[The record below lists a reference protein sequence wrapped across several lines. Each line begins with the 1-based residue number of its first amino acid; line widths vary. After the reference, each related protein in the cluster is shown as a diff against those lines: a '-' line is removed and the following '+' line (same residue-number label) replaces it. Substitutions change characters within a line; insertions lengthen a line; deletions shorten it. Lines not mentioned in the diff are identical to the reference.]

1 VSPPPLNQANPCPL
15 SLAEWHRN
23 ESQSTQEIL
32 MIQPTS
38 STTQAASSSARI
50 FKWLAA
56 IEPNEVRAVTLS
68 MLYFFFLFGSYS
80 VVKPVRD
87 AMGTVYGIP
96 HLQELFTATLGASL
110 VFAPLYSGLASR
122 IRLSTFLPWVYGVV
136 AVTILIFYALFI
148 SGRYEDRWIAAG
160 FYVWVSTF
168 NMLIISV
175 FWTFMADF
183 FSRTQ
188 AKRLFGFIAAG
199 GTLGGI
205 VGPAIATL
213 LATRIGN
220 NNLLLIS
227 AAGFGMTAVLVS
239 LLANEKKKLLA
250 EGVDTQLTS
259 LEHRLKGN
267 PFDGFRLLL
276 QSRYLLLLALFLLLM
291 TWISTIVYFQLGDL
305 ITKAFSS
312 REARTQ
318 AYGMIDLAVNSIAVL
333 IQLLGTGRIIQRF
346 GVSAGLLL
354 NPIIM
359 VIAFL
364 AIAFSPVLM
373 ILGGIQVIRRVA
385 EYAVAKPTREML
397 FTVVDQESRYKAK
410 NVIDTVVYR
419 FGDFSSAWVGALILP
434 YGVTG
439 LAIFGALTSA
449 IWFPIA
455 YLLGKRYESVRGGEI
470 VGRESEASHT
480 LRSRV

>member
-1 VSPPPLNQANPCPL
+1 MNPATPSSIERPRLARLFKSVAVVEPYEVKAVS
-15 SLAEWHRN
+15 
-23 ESQSTQEIL
+23 
-32 MIQPTS
+32 
-38 STTQAASSSARI
+38 
-50 FKWLAA
+50 
-56 IEPNEVRAVTLS
+56 LS

-87 AMGTVYGIP
+87 AMGTVYGVA
-96 HLQELFTATLGASL
+96 HLQELFTATLVASF

-122 IRLSTFLPWVYGVV
+122 IKLSTFLPWVYGFV
-136 AVTILIFYALFI
+136 AITILAFYALFAR
-148 SGRYEDRWIAAG
+148 GQYQNRGIAAA

-175 FWTFMADF
+175 FWTFMADI

-188 AKRLFGFIAAG
+188 AKRLFGFVAAG
-199 GTLGGI
+199 GTIGGI
-205 VGPAIATL
+205 LGPAIATL

-227 AAGFGMTAVLVS
+227 ATGFGVTAVLVRM
-239 LLANEKKKLLA
+239 LAREKQKLLSV
-250 EGVDTQLTS
+250 GVEMQSTS

-276 QSRYLLLLALFLLLM
+276 RSRYLLLLALFLLLM

-318 AYGMIDLAVNSIAVL
+318 AYGMIDLTVNSIAVV
-333 IQLLGTGRIIQRF
+333 IQLLGTGRLIQRF
-346 GVSAGLLL
+346 GVSVGLLL

-364 AIAFSPVLM
+364 AIAFSPVLL
-373 ILGGIQVIRRVA
+373 ILGGMQIIRRVA

-419 FGDFSSAWVGALILP
+419 FGDFSSAWVSSLILP
-434 YGVTG
+434 HGVAG
-439 LAIFGALTSA
+439 LAIFGAISSA

-455 YLLGKRYESVRGGEI
+455 YLLGKRYESVRSGEF
-470 VGRESEASHT
+470 VGTATRTPAR
-480 LRSRV
+480 LA